1 MKTFLSL
8 SAVLLTLAAGM
19 PAIASAF
26 WPGTVIG
33 APPSDPLNIRAWP
46 STRSRVIT
54 TAVNGSRL
62 SLTGR
67 CKSITTN
74 VSFRIDGTGSTAFKY
89 NRMKKPNVWCQLVTS
104 SGQVAWA
111 RGKNIWPE

>member
-1 MKTFLSL
+1 MKK
-8 SAVLLTLAAGM
+8 LLTASALLVALATAL

-26 WPGTVIG
+26 WNGTVIG
-33 APPSDPLNIRAWP
+33 APGNDPLNIRAWP
-46 STRSRVIT
+46 ATSSRVIE
-54 TAVNGSRL
+54 TATNGDSL

-67 CKSITTN
+67 CKSMTTN
-74 VSFRIDGTGSTAFKY
+74 VSFRIDGGGSPAFKY

>member
-1 MKTFLSL
+1 MKKIICA
-8 SAVLLTLAAGM
+8 SALLIALAATL

-33 APPSDPLNIRAWP
+33 APASDPLNIRAWP
-46 STRSRVIT
+46 ATSSTVIE
-54 TAVNGSRL
+54 TATNGMTL

-67 CKSITTN
+67 CKTITTN
-74 VSFRIDGTGSTAFKY
+74 VSFRIDGGGSAAFKY

-111 RGKNIWPE
+111 RGRNIWPN

>member
-1 MKTFLSL
+1 MKMILSA
-8 SAVLLTLAAGM
+8 SAVLVVFAVGM

-33 APPSDPLNIRAWP
+33 APASDPLNIRAWP
-46 STRSRVIT
+46 STSSTVIA
-54 TAVNGSRL
+54 TATNGTPL

-67 CKSITTN
+67 CKIITTN
-74 VSFRIDGTGSTAFKY
+74 VSFRIDGGGSAAFKY

-111 RGKNIWPE
+111 RGKNIWPS